1 MKPKDIAMIV
11 VIGVIAFAVSFTISQ
26 TVFKTS
32 VHETK
37 VEVVQPITADF
48 EKPDQ
53 RYFNKDAFDPTQP
66 VTIDG
71 NTNPDPFKE
80 Q

>member
-1 MKPKDIAMIV
+1 MKPKDIALIV
-11 VIGVIAFAVSFTISQ
+11 VIGVIAFVISLTISQ
-26 TVFKTS
+26 TIFKTS

-48 EKPDQ
+48 EEPDA

-66 VTIDG
+66 VQIDG
-71 NTNPDPFKE
+71 NANPDPFKE